1 MGFETL
7 SDPVLLHLRTQATLP
22 MLRSRRRPARRLWC
36 PAQPASPCR
45 TVLALRA
52 VVGGEGLALVMS
64 IHAAAE
70 HESAHGA
77 ASMALG
83 DESALDALLYP
94 LAAGAQPRSAL
105 RSPVLRVARPTL
117 CLALILSLCGLAAAQ
132 AWRAPTTSST
142 RRLWM
147 ARCAAALRA
156 TFAWLGS
163 PDRAPF
169 RRSRAAALWCPSS
182 RSRCSAMLWR
192 APRAAIVEPPPPP
205 PVLPAAAAATA
216 AAAAAAAAS
225 AAPAAPLAAPPPSPA
240 APPAPPSVG
249 LLSELPQRLAARRPP
264 LAASSQRQ
272 EPREPRWRV
281 ATGAAGPRSTG
292 ARARPP
298 GRSVARAV
306 CTSRVAR
313 PDEV

>member
-1 MGFETL
+1 MARFCAPAPNSKTMPGK
-7 SDPVLLHLRTQATLP
+7 P
-22 MLRSRRRPARRLWC
+22 LRSRRRPARRLWC

-225 AAPAAPLAAPPPSPA
+225 GGLSSTSSASGSAAAVARCAARAAVRRSAERAATAAGCAAAAAGRFLAAP
-240 APPAPPSVG
+240 
-249 LLSELPQRLAARRPP
+249 
-264 LAASSQRQ
+264 
-272 EPREPRWRV
+272 
-281 ATGAAGPRSTG
+281 GAAGAALAGRYWSRWTSVHGRPSSTAG
-292 ARARPP
+292 SLRHACCLYVAGRA
-298 GRSVARAV
+298 
-306 CTSRVAR
+306 SR
-313 PDEV
+313 